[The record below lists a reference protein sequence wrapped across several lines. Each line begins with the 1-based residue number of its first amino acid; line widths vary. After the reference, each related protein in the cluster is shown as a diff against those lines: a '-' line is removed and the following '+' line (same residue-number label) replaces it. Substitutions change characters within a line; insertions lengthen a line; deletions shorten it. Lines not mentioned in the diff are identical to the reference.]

1 MAVMKILVYGDP
13 VLRKVAEPVT
23 DFGPNLEQIAADMLE
38 TMEKGD
44 GIGLAAP
51 QVGLSIRFLVI
62 GLPVEEE
69 GVRKM
74 ITLTLA
80 NPEIVAESEELAT
93 CEEGCLS
100 LPEINI
106 QVERPEAVTVNYQ
119 DLQGNP
125 QVLEADDMLA
135 VVVQHE
141 MDHLDGV
148 LITDYLPMLQRTM
161 MRSKLK
167 RLSEEHASSTQG

>member
-1 MAVMKILVYGDP
+1 MALLDIKVYGDP

-23 DFGPNLEQIAADMLE
+23 EFGPELEKLAADMLE

-62 GLPVEEE
+62 GLPEEVDGE
-69 GVRKM
+69 RTM
-74 ITLTLA
+74 RILTMA

-100 LPEINI
+100 LPEINV
-106 QVERPEAVTVNYQ
+106 QVDRPEAVTVEYQ
-119 DLQGNP
+119 DLKGEKR
-125 QVLEADDMLA
+125 VLEAEGMLA

-148 LITDYLPMLQRTM
+148 LITDYLPPLKRTL
-161 MRSKLK
+161 MRGKLK
-167 RLSEEHASSTQG
+167 KLSEQ

>member
-1 MAVMKILVYGDP
+1 MAEMQIRIYGDP
-13 VLRKVAEPVT
+13 VLRKVADPVT
-23 DFGPNLEQIAADMLE
+23 EFGPELEKLAVDMLD
-38 TMEKGD
+38 TMRNGD

-62 GLPVEEE
+62 GVPMEEDGVEH
-69 GVRKM
+69 M
-74 ITLTLA
+74 SILTMA
-80 NPEIVAESEELAT
+80 NPEIVEASEEIAT

-106 QVERPEAVTVNYQ
+106 LVDRPEWVTVRYQ
-119 DLQGNP
+119 DLQGNT
-125 QVLEADDMLA
+125 QVLKAEDLLA

-141 MDHLDGV
+141 TDHLDGV
-148 LITDYLPMLQRTM
+148 LITDYLPALKRTM

-167 RLSEEHASSTQG
+167 RLSEQYPTSTQG

>member
-1 MAVMKILVYGDP
+1 MAEMQIRVYGDP

-23 DFGPNLEQIAADMLE
+23 EFGPKLEQLTVDMLQS
-38 TMEKGD
+38 MKGGD

-62 GLPVEEE
+62 GLPVEEDGIE
-69 GVRKM
+69 GIRL
-74 ITLTLA
+74 LTMA
-80 NPEIVAESEELAT
+80 NPMIVEESEEIAT

-100 LPEINI
+100 LPDINI
-106 QVERPEAVTVNYQ
+106 MVDRPEWVTVDYQ
-119 DLQGNP
+119 DLQGNN
-125 QVLEADDMLA
+125 LTLKADGMLA

-148 LITDYLPMLQRTM
+148 LITDYLPALKRTM
-161 MRSKLK
+161 MRSKL
-167 RLSEEHASSTQG
+167 RRISEQNPTSTQE

>member
-1 MAVMKILVYGDP
+1 MAEMKILVYGDP

-23 DFGPNLEQIAADMLE
+23 EFGPKLEQLSADMLE

-51 QVGLSIRFLVI
+51 QVGLSIRFIVV
-62 GLPVEEE
+62 GLPMEEE
-69 GVRKM
+69 GVQKLR
-74 ITLTLA
+74 TLTMA
-80 NPEIVAESEELAT
+80 NPVIVAESDEIAM
-93 CEEGCLS
+93 CDEGCLS
-100 LPEINI
+100 LPEINVQI
-106 QVERPEAVTVNYQ
+106 ERPEAVTVEYQ
-119 DLQGNP
+119 DLQGNK

-148 LITDYLPMLQRTM
+148 LITDYLPVLQRTL
-161 MRSKLK
+161 MRGKLK
-167 RLSEEHASSTQG
+167 RLSEEN